1 MPGGLKEPG
10 GLERKRA
17 SREER
22 KSARGD
28 TSSKLL
34 IEDGLEREAAVDS

>member
-1 MPGGLKEPG
+1 MMK
-10 GLERKRA
+10 ERKRA

-34 IEDGLEREAAVDS
+34 IEDGLERETAVDS